1 MKKEKPTA
9 KKKIFRFKFNLTT
22 LVLIILGMLLCLA
35 GIATS
40 IWRLIKEAPQGL
52 TEILQSPLLICV
64 CLFGL
69 TVLISMLIRSQYE
82 VDEKNITVR
91 FGIIKSAT
99 PIKDVTALELDKDN
113 DKLSLFVGEIYS
125 VILVNKEWNDSF
137 VNAVQAVNPKV
148 EYSLV
153 MAKNKPKKEE

>member
-9 KKKIFRFKFNLTT
+9 EKKIFRFKFNLAT

-113 DKLSLFVGEIYS
+113 DKLSLFVGESYS

-137 VNAVQAVNPKV
+137 VNAVQSVNPKV